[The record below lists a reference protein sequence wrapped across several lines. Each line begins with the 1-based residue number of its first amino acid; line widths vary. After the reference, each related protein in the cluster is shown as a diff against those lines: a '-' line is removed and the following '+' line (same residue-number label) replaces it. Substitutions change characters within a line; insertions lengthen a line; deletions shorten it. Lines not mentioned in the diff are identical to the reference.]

1 MLSFGPVAL
10 VAPWML
16 LGLMALPLIWWL
28 LRITPPSPRRVPFPP
43 VRLLFGLR
51 ADEEM
56 PAKMPLWLALLRLL
70 LAALVVLALAHPLL
84 HPGVNLSG
92 DGPVMVVIDDGW
104 AAGPGWPLRRQAA
117 LTIVE
122 RAKRRQR
129 PVLVLTTAMPQSG
142 GPIAASGLLQAA
154 EAEPIL
160 RALRPKP
167 WSTDREAAAATVA
180 ALSLK
185 GDVNV
190 YWLSDGI
197 DGPGSGKLAKT
208 LAAVGPLHI
217 LQQPVAQRAMA
228 LLPPVLTR
236 QGLAATVLRAGIQA
250 PNNIEV
256 RAKGNRGRIL
266 GHAKVQFAIN
276 GDRAVAEISLPGD
289 LRTRTLQ
296 LELAGVRS
304 AAARILIDERWRR
317 RLVGLVSGG
326 SVEERS
332 QPLLSNLYYLE
343 RALGPYAQLRQGT
356 IGELLRQPLAVLV
369 LADVGKLTKVQID
382 SLWQWL
388 NQGGMLIRF
397 AGSHLAHSPDNLI
410 PTPLRQG
417 GALGGSL
424 SWSKPAGLAPFPKH
438 SPFYGLNVPADVLV
452 KRRVLAQPSQD
463 LGQNTWASLADG
475 TPLVTAIA
483 KQKGWLV
490 LFHITANTAWS
501 NLPLS
506 GLFVDMMRRL
516 TAMSRG
522 VAAKGGEAARRD
534 LPPVSNLDGFGQIGP
549 PAPGTQAVA
558 ANKIHKIEAGPLH
571 PPGYYGQEDDW
582 RALNL
587 TQTWKSLRP
596 LGSFSVPARLTD
608 YQQTK
613 EVDLKHWL
621 LLTALLLSLVDLVA
635 MMALRGLLRRSVS
648 AAGVLL
654 VTSLLLPVPRAQA
667 QQSEAAERFAMAA
680 TLDTRLAYVLT
691 GDLQVDEMSRAG
703 LTSLSNTLRLRT
715 SIEPEAPM
723 AVNVEEDPLI
733 LFPILYWAM
742 VEDQPPLSERAI
754 ARVSQYMR
762 TGGMIV
768 FDSRDGGNQLPTL
781 RRRLELGDG
790 GETAGRLRRLL
801 TRLDIP
807 PLTPVPQNHVLTK
820 AFYLLQGFPGRYV
833 GNPVWVEWR
842 PMGVNDGV
850 SSLVIG
856 GNDWAAAW
864 ATDEMRKPLVL
875 PTTGGARQRELA
887 YRFGINLVM
896 YALTGNYKSDQVHI
910 PAILERLGQ

>member
-16 LGLMALPLIWWL
+16 LGLMALPVIWWL

-197 DGPGSGKLAKT
+197 DGPGSGKFAKT

-236 QGLAATVLRAGIQA
+236 QGLAATVLRAGSQA
-250 PNNIEV
+250 PNQIEV

-266 GHAKVQFAIN
+266 GHAKVQFANN

-343 RALGPYAQLRQGT
+343 RALGP
-356 IGELLRQPLAVLV
+356 
-369 LADVGKLTKVQID
+369 
-382 SLWQWL
+382 
-388 NQGGMLIRF
+388 
-397 AGSHLAHSPDNLI
+397 
-410 PTPLRQG
+410 
-417 GALGGSL
+417 
-424 SWSKPAGLAPFPKH
+424 
-438 SPFYGLNVPADVLV
+438 
-452 KRRVLAQPSQD
+452 
-463 LGQNTWASLADG
+463 
-475 TPLVTAIA
+475 
-483 KQKGWLV
+483 
-490 LFHITANTAWS
+490 
-501 NLPLS
+501 
-506 GLFVDMMRRL
+506 
-516 TAMSRG
+516 
-522 VAAKGGEAARRD
+522 
-534 LPPVSNLDGFGQIGP
+534 
-549 PAPGTQAVA
+549 
-558 ANKIHKIEAGPLH
+558 
-571 PPGYYGQEDDW
+571 
-582 RALNL
+582 
-587 TQTWKSLRP
+587 
-596 LGSFSVPARLTD
+596 
-608 YQQTK
+608 
-613 EVDLKHWL
+613 
-621 LLTALLLSLVDLVA
+621 
-635 MMALRGLLRRSVS
+635 
-648 AAGVLL
+648 
-654 VTSLLLPVPRAQA
+654 
-667 QQSEAAERFAMAA
+667 
-680 TLDTRLAYVLT
+680 
-691 GDLQVDEMSRAG
+691 
-703 LTSLSNTLRLRT
+703 
-715 SIEPEAPM
+715 
-723 AVNVEEDPLI
+723 
-733 LFPILYWAM
+733 
-742 VEDQPPLSERAI
+742 
-754 ARVSQYMR
+754 
-762 TGGMIV
+762 
-768 FDSRDGGNQLPTL
+768 
-781 RRRLELGDG
+781 
-790 GETAGRLRRLL
+790 
-801 TRLDIP
+801 
-807 PLTPVPQNHVLTK
+807 
-820 AFYLLQGFPGRYV
+820 
-833 GNPVWVEWR
+833 
-842 PMGVNDGV
+842 
-850 SSLVIG
+850 
-856 GNDWAAAW
+856 
-864 ATDEMRKPLVL
+864 
-875 PTTGGARQRELA
+875 
-887 YRFGINLVM
+887 
-896 YALTGNYKSDQVHI
+896 
-910 PAILERLGQ
+910 